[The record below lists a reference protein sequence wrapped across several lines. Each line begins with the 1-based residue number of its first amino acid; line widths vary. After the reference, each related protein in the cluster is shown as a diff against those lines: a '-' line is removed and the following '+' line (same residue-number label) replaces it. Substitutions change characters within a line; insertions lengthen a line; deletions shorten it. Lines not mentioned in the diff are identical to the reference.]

1 MAAASK
7 WRLIRSPRELRSSRM
22 DYIQN
27 IAIGTSA
34 RTKTSSSFFFFFFF
48 TFLVPL
54 CIQKTRVDDVWHGGY
69 YAGMKRVHVVF
80 LLSKRSGVTLCWILD
95 RFNRVCFRTD
105 AIFDDDTT
113 ITNASKRRT
122 ALFFF
127 DFESSARFQRAERRW
142 NVSYPRFFSSYARK
156 HVYGG
161 FVHVSWTF
169 LVREMTCE
177 RRIRNLHFQK
187 SQRANSSLF
196 DDASR
201 VSKRLKKWEKRVVT
215 DQILLSFTLK

>member
-1 MAAASK
+1 
-7 WRLIRSPRELRSSRM
+7 
-22 DYIQN
+22 
-27 IAIGTSA
+27 
-34 RTKTSSSFFFFFFF
+34 
-48 TFLVPL
+48 
-54 CIQKTRVDDVWHGGY
+54 
-69 YAGMKRVHVVF
+69 MKRVHVVF

-127 DFESSARFQRAERRW
+127 YFESSARFQRAERRW

-156 HVYGG
+156 HVHGG

-201 VSKRLKKWEKRVVT
+201 VSKRLKK
-215 DQILLSFTLK
+215 

>member
-34 RTKTSSSFFFFFFF
+34 RTKTSSSFFFFFTFF
-48 TFLVPL
+48 VPL
-54 CIQKTRVDDVWHGGY
+54 CIQKTRDDDVWHGGY

-95 RFNRVCFRTD
+95 YFNRVCFRTD

-196 DDASR
+196 DVAC
-201 VSKRLKKWEKRVVT
+201 VSKRLKKWEKKSS
-215 DQILLSFTLK
+215 DWPNSSFFYS

>member
-34 RTKTSSSFFFFFFF
+34 RTKTSSSFFFFF

-54 CIQKTRVDDVWHGGY
+54 CIQKTRDDDVWHGGY

-95 RFNRVCFRTD
+95 YFNGVCFRTD

-122 ALFFF
+122 HALFFSILNHPR
-127 DFESSARFQRAERRW
+127 DFNALSVDGTFPIRVSSRVTLENTSVEDSFTFCGHFSFARWHANGEYEIFIFKNLNGQTAH
-142 NVSYPRFFSSYARK
+142 SS
-156 HVYGG
+156 
-161 FVHVSWTF
+161 T
-169 LVREMTCE
+169 T
-177 RRIRNLHFQK
+177 
-187 SQRANSSLF
+187 
-196 DDASR
+196 SR

>member
-34 RTKTSSSFFFFFFF
+34 RTKTSSSFFFFF

-54 CIQKTRVDDVWHGGY
+54 CIQKTRDDDVWHGGY

-95 RFNRVCFRTD
+95 CFNRVCFRTD

-127 DFESSARFQRAERRW
+127 LFWIIREISTRWASMERFLSA
-142 NVSYPRFFSSYARK
+142 
-156 HVYGG
+156 
-161 FVHVSWTF
+161 F
-169 LVREMTCE
+169 LLELRSKT
-177 RRIRNLHFQK
+177 RLWRIRSRFVDISRSRDDMRTANTK
-187 SQRANSSLF
+187 SSFSKISTGKQLTLRRRVACFKTFEKMRKKSSDWPNSSF
-196 DDASR
+196 FYS
-201 VSKRLKKWEKRVVT
+201 
-215 DQILLSFTLK
+215 

>member
-54 CIQKTRVDDVWHGGY
+54 CIQKTRDDDVWHGGY

-122 ALFFF
+122 ALFFSILNHPR
-127 DFESSARFQRAERRW
+127 DFNALSVDGTFPIR
-142 NVSYPRFFSSYARK
+142 VS
-156 HVYGG
+156 
-161 FVHVSWTF
+161 
-169 LVREMTCE
+169 
-177 RRIRNLHFQK
+177 
-187 SQRANSSLF
+187 
-196 DDASR
+196 SR
-201 VSKRLKKWEKRVVT
+201 VTLENTSME
-215 DQILLSFTLK
+215 DSFTFRGHFSFARWHANGEYEIFIFKNLNGQTAHSSTTRRVFQNVWKNEKKE

>member
-27 IAIGTSA
+27 IAIGTSSA
-34 RTKTSSSFFFFFFF
+34 RTKTSSSFFFFFN
-48 TFLVPL
+48 FLVPL
-54 CIQKTRVDDVWHGGY
+54 CIQKMRDDDVWHGGY

-113 ITNASKRRT
+113 ISNRIEKAYG
-122 ALFFF
+122 FFF
-127 DFESSARFQRAERRW
+127 SILNHPRDFNALSVDGTFPIRVSSRVTLENTSVEDSFTFRGHFLFARWHANDEYEIFIFKNLNGQTAH
-142 NVSYPRFFSSYARK
+142 SS
-156 HVYGG
+156 
-161 FVHVSWTF
+161 T
-169 LVREMTCE
+169 T
-177 RRIRNLHFQK
+177 
-187 SQRANSSLF
+187 
-196 DDASR
+196 SR

>member
-7 WRLIRSPRELRSSRM
+7 WHSIRSPRELRSSRM

-34 RTKTSSSFFFFFFF
+34 RTKTSSSFFFFFY
-48 TFLVPL
+48 FLVPL
-54 CIQKTRVDDVWHGGY
+54 CIQKTRDDDVWHGGY

-95 RFNRVCFRTD
+95 RFNRVCFRID

-113 ITNASKRRT
+113 ISNASKRRT
-122 ALFFF
+122 ALFFSILNHPR
-127 DFESSARFQRAERRW
+127 DFNALSVDGTFPIRVSSRVTLENTSMEDSFTFRGHFSFARWHANGEYEIFIFKNLNGQTAH
-142 NVSYPRFFSSYARK
+142 SSTT
-156 HVYGG
+156 
-161 FVHVSWTF
+161 S
-169 LVREMTCE
+169 
-177 RRIRNLHFQK
+177 
-187 SQRANSSLF
+187 
-196 DDASR
+196 SR